1 MNEIEWMRAHFS
13 VLLGVSLLIGASAV
27 GCGDKG
33 QGAGPAPT
41 ATGAASAP
49 LASASVAQAPVDL
62 DDPSACGA
70 CHAQVVE
77 EWRESMHAQAHHGA
91 DPIYGALRSFRMG
104 KEGPELGT
112 KCASCHHP
120 RELVE
125 LEGPKAKQGVG
136 CASCHQIGGVE
147 LEGGRAGA
155 KALMPGEPGVL
166 RGPHDV
172 APGASPAHGTGPAL
186 AALADGKTI
195 CLACHQEEKNKAGV
209 ATCTTGI
216 EHAAKGEQESC
227 VGCHMPEIDA
237 PAGSVGGRK
246 THRSHAF
253 LGPHRAWQKG
263 DPSFVA
269 SGVELGGELSGEQ
282 AVVTLRN
289 RSGHGFPSGFPG
301 RMAVVQM
308 RGLDAS
314 GQEIWRNFHD
324 DPMKE
329 HAAAVL
335 NKVYVD
341 ADGKPVLPPYG
352 VKLARDSRLETGET
366 RSIRVLV
373 PPSVAKVELEL
384 RMWLLPPAAS
394 KTIGIEGA
402 PEAKPVVV
410 ATHTIARR

>member
-1 MNEIEWMRAHFS
+1 MNEVDGMRAWPAG
-13 VLLGVSLLIGASAV
+13 LLGFSLVLVSGAAGCRDERAGGGEPAATASGSAPTTSASAT
-27 GCGDKG
+27 
-33 QGAGPAPT
+33 AG
-41 ATGAASAP
+41 S
-49 LASASVAQAPVDL
+49 VDL
-62 DDPSACGA
+62 DDPSACA
-70 CHAQVVE
+70 DCHAQVVA
-77 EWRESMHAQAHHGA
+77 EWRESMHAQSHHGA
-91 DPIYGALRSFRMG
+91 DPIYGALRSFRMA

-112 KCASCHHP
+112 KCAGCHHP
-120 RELVE
+120 RELAE

-147 LEGGRAGA
+147 LEGGKAGA
-155 KALMPGEPGVL
+155 KALLPGAPGVL
-166 RGPHDV
+166 RGPHEL
-172 APGASPAHGTGPAL
+172 APRASPAHGTGPAL
-186 AALADGKTI
+186 PALVDGKTI

-216 EHAAKGEQESC
+216 EHAAKGEQGSC
-227 VGCHMPEIDA
+227 VSCHMPEIDA

-253 LGPHRAWQKG
+253 LGPHGAWQKG

-269 SGVELGGELSGEQ
+269 SGVELGGELGGEQ
-282 AVVTLRN
+282 VVVTLRN

-301 RMAVVQM
+301 RMAVIQM
-308 RGLDAS
+308 RGLDA
-314 GQEIWRNFHD
+314 GGAEIWRNFHD

-352 VKLARDSRLETGET
+352 VKLERDSRLETGET
-366 RSIRVLV
+366 RSIRMLV

-394 KTIGIEGA
+394 KTIGIADA
-402 PEAKPVVV
+402 PEAKPVVI
-410 ATHTIARR
+410 ATHTISRR

>member
-1 MNEIEWMRAHFS
+1 MNEVDGMQARVASRLAWT
-13 VLLGVSLLIGASAV
+13 LLVVTGAA
-27 GCGDKG
+27 GCGDKSSG
-33 QGAGPAPT
+33 GGEPRATASGSAPT
-41 ATGAASAP
+41 LSASAP
-49 LASASVAQAPVDL
+49 AHLVDL
-62 DDPSACGA
+62 DDPSACAA
-70 CHAQVVE
+70 CHAQVVG
-77 EWRESMHAQAHHGA
+77 EWRESMHAEAHHGA
-91 DPIYGALRSFRMG
+91 DPIYGALRSFRMA

-120 RELVE
+120 RELAE
-125 LEGPKAKQGVG
+125 LDGPKAKQGVG

-147 LEGGRAGA
+147 LEGGKAGA
-155 KALMPGEPGVL
+155 KALLPGAPGVL

-172 APGASPAHGTGPAL
+172 AAGASPAHGTGPAL
-186 AALADGKTI
+186 SALSDGKTI

-216 EHAAKGEQESC
+216 EHAAKGEQGSC
-227 VGCHMPEIDA
+227 VSCHMPEIDA
-237 PAGSVGGRK
+237 PAGSAGARK

-282 AVVTLRN
+282 VVVTLRN
-289 RSGHGFPSGFPG
+289 ETGHGFPSGFPG

-308 RGLDAS
+308 RGLDA
-314 GQEIWRNFHD
+314 GGAEIWRNFHD

-341 ADGKPVLPPYG
+341 AEGKPVLPPYG
-352 VKLARDSRLETGET
+352 VKLERDSRLETGET
-366 RSIRVLV
+366 RSIRMLV
-373 PPSVAKVELEL
+373 PPSVAKVEVEL

-394 KTIGIEGA
+394 KAIGIADA

-410 ATHTIARR
+410 ATHTIVRR